1 MNTNK
6 SNNIFSDYGEYLYFT
21 RPFSTYQKTRLFDSL
36 SVSEKDGLLKSYEKD
51 GWKDLIEANSLDK
64 KLDYIKS
71 QFNKDLIE
79 MRLKINKGSPVR
91 VKENFWKFVEKELD
105 SISKSSKYFIT
116 GKISLV
122 KDPKDSRWVIIKKG
136 VNNE

>member
-1 MNTNK
+1 MDINK
-6 SNNIFSDYGEYLYFT
+6 NNNIFSDYGEYLYFT
-21 RPFSTYQKTRLFDSL
+21 RPLSSYQKTKLFESL
-36 SVSEKDGLLKSYEKD
+36 SLIEKDGLLKSYEKD

-64 KLDYIKS
+64 KLDYIKK

-79 MRLKINKGSPVR
+79 MRLRINKGSPIR

-105 SISKSSKYFIT
+105 GISKSSKNFIV
-116 GKISLV
+116 GRISLA

-136 VNNE
+136 ANNE